1 MNKTFLK
8 LSTFALIAGSTLIG
22 ASSAYA
28 YRGDATVQG
37 PNCTPERHTAM
48 LQAFENKDYN
58 AWKSLMAGKGRVAQ
72 VITKDNFAKFAQ
84 MHKLRLEGKT
94 EEANAMRTELGLGMR
109 DGSGKDQGQGYGKI
123 SK

>member
-8 LSTFALIAGSTLIG
+8 LSTFALIAGATLVG

-28 YRGDATVQG
+28 YRGDANVQG
-37 PNCTPERHTAM
+37 PNCTLERHTAM

-94 EEANAMRTELGLGMR
+94 EEANAMRAELGLGMR
-109 DGSGKDQGQGYGKI
+109 DGSGKDHGQGYGKV